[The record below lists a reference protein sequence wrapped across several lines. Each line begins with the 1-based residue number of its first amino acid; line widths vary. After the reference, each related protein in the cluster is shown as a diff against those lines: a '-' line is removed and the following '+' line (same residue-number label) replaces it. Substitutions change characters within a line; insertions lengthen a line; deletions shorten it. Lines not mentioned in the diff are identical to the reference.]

1 MESGGIYIAL
11 WRRPAEAGNTSV
23 HQTFHWGL
31 VIARNPTGR
40 DSTCCH
46 VVGGMST
53 WAYETKEPYN
63 ALQSLLALRFCR
75 IGSTDDI
82 NRTVRIIE
90 SVPVSVNSKTFTCR
104 TWTMDAVGEL
114 NKAGI
119 VLCRDRVG
127 LERELWQL
135 GASAIL
141 AEQQDQW
148 SITDIRWAHNCRHPP
163 YN

>member
-11 WRRPAEAGNTSV
+11 WRRPAEAGNTSIY
-23 HQTFHWGL
+23 QTFHWGL

-40 DSTCCH
+40 DSICCH
-46 VVGGMST
+46 VVGGLST

-82 NRTVRIIE
+82 NRAVQIIE
-90 SVPVSVNSKTFTCR
+90 SVPVALDFKTFTCR

-119 VLCRDRVG
+119 VPCRDTGG

-141 AEQQDQW
+141 AEQQDRW
-148 SITDIRWAHNCRHPP
+148 SITDIRWADHCRHPP
-163 YN
+163 YS